1 VSEYGLAMPPK
12 AALTPGESC
21 VLALLVEARRHGWG
35 IAAILAR
42 DGELGAIWSMARP
55 LVYTSLRRL
64 EAEGYIRTVGL
75 ERGERGP
82 HRVIFEATPQGRKAT
97 RAWLCEPVERVREIR
112 SLFLLKVVLAQR
124 LGVDPEPLLV
134 KQRALMAPFVG
145 WLEVRLEDVD
155 PEADPT
161 EATVLH
167 FRFETAQTTIRFIDH
182 MLANPRAAKPRA
194 RRKANR

>member
-1 VSEYGLAMPPK
+1 MASK

-42 DGELGAIWSMARP
+42 DGELGSIWSMARP

-64 EAEGYIRTVGL
+64 EAEGYIRTVGI

-134 KQRALMAPFVG
+134 RQRALMAPFVA

-155 PEADPT
+155 AEADPT

-182 MLANPRAAKPRA
+182 MLANPRGRKPRA
-194 RRKANR
+194 RRQARR